1 MASTSTNKQPLLVD
15 NVLHVALDLNA
26 HKVAVN
32 SATPG
37 VVGGANTAVKL
48 LDCIGRD
55 GAVIESMYT
64 ISRDTSEYSV
74 NLYLATSGD
83 YLRPEQS
90 VFIGQIKSS
99 AAAVYTKTYVDDLPP
114 VLAPVAHTGSESQ
127 LRALYVPRGQA
138 LWAGVEVADINPV
151 LSKAPILGIQGGNY

>member
-15 NVLHVALDLNA
+15 NVLHVAVDMNA
-26 HKVAVN
+26 HKVGEN
-32 SATPG
+32 TATPG

-64 ISRDTSEYSV
+64 ISRAAQEYKI

-90 VFIGQIKSS
+90 VFIGQIKSETTVNNKS
-99 AAAVYTKTYVDDLPP
+99 YVDDLPP
-114 VLAPVAHTGSESQ
+114 VLAPVAHTGGEAQ
-127 LRALYVPRGQA
+127 LRALYIPRGTA
-138 LWAGVEVADINPV
+138 LWAGVEVADINPA
-151 LSKAPILGIQGGNY
+151 LTKAPILGIQGGNY

>member
-15 NVLHVALDLNA
+15 NVLHVAIDLNQ
-26 HKVAVN
+26 HKVAAN
-32 SATPG
+32 DATPG
-37 VVGGANTAVKL
+37 VVGGANTAAKL

-64 ISRDTSEYSV
+64 ISRDTKEYKV

-90 VFIGQIKSS
+90 VFIGQITS
-99 AAAVYTKTYVDDLPP
+99 ATTAYTKSYVDDLPP
-114 VLAPVAHTGSESQ
+114 VLAPVAHTGDEPQ
-127 LRALYVPRGQA
+127 LRALYIPRGAA

-151 LSKAPILGIQGGNY
+151 QAKAPIIGIQGGNY

>member
-15 NVLHVALDLNA
+15 NVLHVAVDMNA
-26 HKVAVN
+26 HKVGLN
-32 SATPG
+32 TEFPG
-37 VVGGANTAVKL
+37 RVGGANTAVKL

-64 ISRDTSEYSV
+64 IARDTSEFKI

-83 YLRPEQS
+83 YLRQEQC
-90 VFIGQIKSS
+90 VLIGQIKS
-99 AAAVYTKTYVDDLPP
+99 AASAVYAKSYVEDLPP

-127 LRALYVPRGQA
+127 LRALYIPRGQA
-138 LWAGVEVADINPV
+138 LWAGVEVDDINPQ
-151 LSKAPILGIQGGNY
+151 LTKAPILGIQGGNY